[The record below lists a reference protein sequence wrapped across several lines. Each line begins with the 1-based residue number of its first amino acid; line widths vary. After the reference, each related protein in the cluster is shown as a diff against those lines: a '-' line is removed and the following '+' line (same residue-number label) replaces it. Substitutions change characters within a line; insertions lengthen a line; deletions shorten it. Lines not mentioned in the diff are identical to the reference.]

1 MVLRRA
7 LVLNNKSHQSLRSR
21 YFTKSASSLMP
32 TPLTREMFISPD
44 YVKVAASRPTMFK
57 ATPDGKG
64 ISEVPV
70 PTSVKE
76 TSTIPEGYSVG

>member
-1 MVLRRA
+1 
-7 LVLNNKSHQSLRSR
+7 
-21 YFTKSASSLMP
+21 
-32 TPLTREMFISPD
+32 
-44 YVKVAASRPTMFK
+44 MFK